1 MTSAILQLIPRLD
14 TGGAERTCIDVAGA
28 LWKNGLR
35 ALVASE
41 GGRLEED
48 LRVRGGELITLSMA
62 SKSPA
67 RILANARVLERLI
80 ASHDVKLIHARSRA
94 PAWSGLIAAR
104 RAKIPFIT
112 TYHGFYSARSPLK
125 RWYNSVM
132 VRGEAVIANS
142 QFTASHIEKEYP
154 ARKARIVTIPRGVD
168 EEVFDPARI
177 STARAQN
184 LRAHWG
190 VSPRDILVLLP
201 GRLTRWKGQRILI
214 EAMAQLD
221 VPGVRAVLAGD
232 AQGRGSYEDEL
243 SALISRAGLDERV
256 ILAGHVADMA
266 GAYTAADIVV
276 SCSVEPEA
284 FGRVAAEAAAMGR
297 PVIATDHGGARET
310 VIAGET
316 GFLIPAG
323 DASALAEALT
333 RLLRMGPQERARLGE
348 AGRQHVLARFTRTRM
363 CADTL
368 KLYAELAQV

>member
-28 LWKNGLR
+28 LWKNGIR

-41 GGRLEED
+41 GGRLAED
-48 LRVRGGELITLSMA
+48 LRIRGGELITLSMA

-67 RILANARVLERLI
+67 RILANARALERLI
-80 ASHDVKLIHARSRA
+80 AKHDIKLIHARSRA

-104 RAKIPFIT
+104 RANIPFVT
-112 TYHGFYSARSPLK
+112 TYHGFYSARTPLK

-142 QFTASHIEKEYP
+142 QFTARHIEKEYP
-154 ARKARIVTIPRGVD
+154 ERNARIVTIPRGVD
-168 EEVFDPARI
+168 EEIFDPARI
-177 STARAQN
+177 SAARAQN
-184 LRAHWG
+184 LRSHWG
-190 VSPRDILVLLP
+190 VRPRDILILLP

-214 EAMAQLD
+214 EAMSQLEA
-221 VPGVRAVLAGD
+221 PGVRAVLAGD
-232 AQGRGSYEDEL
+232 AQGRGAYEDEL
-243 SALISRAGLDERV
+243 SAIIARAGLDDRV

-266 GAYTAADIVV
+266 GAYMAADIVV

-310 VIAGET
+310 VIAGKT
-316 GFLIPAG
+316 GFLIPPG
-323 DASALAEALT
+323 DATALAGALT
-333 RLLRMGPQERARLGE
+333 ELLQMGPLERARLGE
-348 AGRQHVLARFTRTRM
+348 AGQQHVLGKFTRARM
-363 CADTL
+363 CTDTL

>member
-1 MTSAILQLIPRLD
+1 MTSAILQLIPHLN

-48 LRVRGGELITLSMA
+48 LRVHGGELIPLSMA

-67 RILANARVLERLI
+67 RILANARALERLI

-104 RAKIPFIT
+104 RAKIPFVT
-112 TYHGFYSARSPLK
+112 TYHGFYSAHSPLK

-142 QFTASHIEKEYP
+142 QFTANHIEKEYP

-168 EEVFDPARI
+168 EEVFDPTRI
-177 STARAQN
+177 STTRAQN

-190 VSPRDILVLLP
+190 VGARDILILLP

-214 EAMAQLD
+214 EAMAQID
-221 VPGVRAVLAGD
+221 APGVRAVLAGD
-232 AQGRGSYEDEL
+232 AQGRGAYEDEL

-256 ILAGHVADMA
+256 TLAGHVADMA
-266 GAYTAADIVV
+266 GAYMAADIVV

-310 VIAGET
+310 VIAGQT
-316 GFLIPAG
+316 GSLIPAG
-323 DASALAEALT
+323 DATALAEALT
-333 RLLRMGPQERARLGE
+333 QLLRMGPLERARLGE
-348 AGRQHVLARFTRTRM
+348 AGRQHVLTRFTRTRM

-368 KLYAELAQV
+368 TLYAELAQV